1 MSDYASVRF
10 NGSYEIERSLYSL
23 SVGESGVFVGGDTVL
38 GAIHVH
44 GKTLECFTRPVY
56 AYLAHCEM
64 VQGTVSGGSVHRQP
78 YQCGFSSW
86 FYSEVVGGFKVS
98 PGIDRVNALSG
109 IVCGVSPRKLWAKPS
124 TCFKDIPLSG
134 AGHFSIY
141 QMHMVYAH
149 CAVGKSLKK
158 IQGSQALSEAFHSVD
173 SQRIML
179 SSLGFDRLLAVGL
192 EDSVEPESW
201 SAVKKKL
208 LQESAFDM
216 TSFADVGQIEKFNR
230 YI

>member
-1 MSDYASVRF
+1 
-10 NGSYEIERSLYSL
+10 
-23 SVGESGVFVGGDTVL
+23 
-38 GAIHVH
+38 
-44 GKTLECFTRPVY
+44 
-56 AYLAHCEM
+56 M

-158 IQGSQALSEAFHSVD
+158 IH
-173 SQRIML
+173 R
-179 SSLGFDRLLAVGL
+179 
-192 EDSVEPESW
+192 
-201 SAVKKKL
+201 
-208 LQESAFDM
+208 
-216 TSFADVGQIEKFNR
+216 
-230 YI
+230 